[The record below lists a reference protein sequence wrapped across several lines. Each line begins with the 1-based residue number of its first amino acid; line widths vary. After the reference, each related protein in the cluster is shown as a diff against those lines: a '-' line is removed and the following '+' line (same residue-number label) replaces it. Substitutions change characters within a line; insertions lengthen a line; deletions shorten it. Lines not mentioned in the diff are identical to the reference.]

1 MAANPKSLAVSES
14 IRDPYHVYHAHAF
27 VLKGEFEQPIKR
39 PILPFGEVI
48 LEQTRR
54 DTLITQSVGE
64 TNVEGLISFKRG
76 LARVV
81 GTHVKQKVDIFG
93 RNHAG
98 WATLSSAHIEGYN
111 VLDVITAD
119 RVVAQITT
127 DHALTGDSKRPVHN
141 IPRVSFLGTT
151 FQNLR
156 IAGFPAEVELNLA
169 FCGPKPEN
177 DRPYLEDEKFLD
189 GVHRQLDDVVSTR
202 DLPSTLEKKYSA
214 EIVHIDALKRRA
226 KQKNKSGANGEPNGY
241 PKLRCSLVKKIT
253 LPKGI
258 PGVHTF
264 GNMVFIEDF
273 GTVSLADLEV
283 GTHKANHSFGRR
295 DHGQESSNGST
306 YFTLRM
312 MAVRLGCGSSGSSDS
327 ASATANGSSTGAG
340 HGGG

>member
-14 IRDPYHVYHAHAF
+14 VRDPYHVYHAHAF

-54 DTLITQSVGE
+54 DTLITQQVSE
-64 TNVEGLISFKRG
+64 TNIEGLISFKRG
-76 LARVV
+76 HARVV

-98 WATLSSAHIEGYN
+98 WTTLSSAHVEGYN

-127 DHALTGDSKRPVHN
+127 DHTLTGDNKHPVHN
-141 IPRVSFLGTT
+141 VPRVSFLGTT
-151 FQNLR
+151 FENLK
-156 IAGFPAEVELNLA
+156 IGGVPVEVELNLA

-177 DRPYLEDEKFLD
+177 DRAYLEDEKFLD
-189 GVHRQLDDVVSTR
+189 NVHRQLDDVVSSR
-202 DLPSTLEKKYSA
+202 DLPETLGKKYTA
-214 EIVHIDALKRRA
+214 EIAYIDDLKRRA
-226 KQKNKSGANGEPNGY
+226 KDKNKAGAEGGPNGY

-253 LPKGI
+253 LAKEI

-264 GNMVFIEDF
+264 GNLIFLEDF
-273 GTVSLADLEV
+273 GTVSLADIEV
-283 GTHKANHSFGRR
+283 GIHKAHHHFG
-295 DHGQESSNGST
+295 HGSGDGQSASGEGH
-306 YFTLRM
+306 YFTLNM
-312 MAVRLGCGSSGSSDS
+312 MAIRLGCGNSGNTDGPS
-327 ASATANGSSTGAG
+327 AMANGQGTGPG
-340 HGGG
+340 H